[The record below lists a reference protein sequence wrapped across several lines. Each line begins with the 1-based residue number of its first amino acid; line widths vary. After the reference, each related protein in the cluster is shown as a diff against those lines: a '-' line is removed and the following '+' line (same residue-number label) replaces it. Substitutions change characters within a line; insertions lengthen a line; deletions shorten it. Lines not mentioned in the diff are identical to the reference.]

1 MDHVYYAGALFS
13 YIDRPLYYKAHGLL
27 EYYDDVSVATEAE
40 IVSGNWRFNVEE
52 DSYEFTAKLMERN
65 LDEVAEQS
73 PEGSIDKF
81 WINLVD
87 THIVQYYP
95 DGAFEIY
102 GDFEITKHWKTLP
115 DNPDGYPIVWRNF
128 VTDGWMRIDSEK
140 CVLWFFPDATGRT
153 LKVK

>member
-13 YIDRPLYYKAHGLL
+13 YIDRPLNYKAHGLL
-27 EYYDDVSVATEAE
+27 EYYDDPSVATEAE

-102 GDFEITKHWKTLP
+102 GDFEITKRWKTLP

-128 VTDGWMRIDSEK
+128 VTDGWMRVDSEK

-153 LKVK
+153 LKIK